1 MLFGACAWLASTV
14 SLGSLKWN
22 LAHNNGL
29 LHQPPVRCKA
39 VRGVTRQCQNR
50 HLAAA
55 EGCFSVVEWL
65 LKEAG
70 ADPNPIDRFNRTP
83 LEVCRILLAV
93 SQH

>member
-1 MLFGACAWLASTV
+1 M
-14 SLGSLKWN
+14 
-22 LAHNNGL
+22 
-29 LHQPPVRCKA
+29 
-39 VRGVTRQCQNR
+39 TRQCQTR

-83 LEVCRILLAV
+83 LEACRALLAV
-93 SQH
+93 SQHYVDQA